1 MSDFILRKWKP
12 SDEKDVANYGNNK
25 KIADNLRDAFPHP
38 YSLKDAQEFINACL
52 SADERQKMFRAIEI
66 DGKAAGSIGVF
77 KGGDIYRKSGEL
89 GYWLAEPY
97 WGSGIMS
104 AAAQRICAEAF
115 EKLDIVRIFAEPFA
129 YNAASRKVLEK
140 AGFVLEGVMKNA
152 AIKNGEIFDYCMYA
166 LLKV

>member
-1 MSDFILRKWKP
+1 MDFILRKWKL
-12 SDEKDVANYGNNK
+12 SDAEDVALFADNK

-38 YSLKDAQEFINACL
+38 YTLKDAQEFIANCL

-97 WGSGIMS
+97 WGRGIVS
-104 AAAQRICAEAF
+104 AAAVQICMEAF
-115 EKLDIVRIFAEPFA
+115 EKLNIVRIFAEPFA
-129 YNAASRKVLEK
+129 FNAASRKVLEK
-140 AGFVLEGVMKNA
+140 AGFALEGVMKNA
-152 AIKNGEIFDYCMYA
+152 AIKNGEIIDYCMYA
-166 LLKV
+166 LLKG

>member
-12 SDEKDVANYGNNK
+12 SDAEDVAKYANNK

-38 YSLKDAQEFINACL
+38 YTLKDAEEFIANCL
-52 SADERQKMFRAIEI
+52 SADERQKIFRAIEI

-77 KGGDIYRKSGEL
+77 KGSDIYRKSAEL

-97 WGSGIMS
+97 WGKGIMS
-104 AAAQRICAEAF
+104 AAAAQICAEAF

-129 YNAASRKVLEK
+129 ANAASRKALEK

-166 LLKV
+166 LLKE